1 MLTFVGQFLRDFHL
15 TGAVLP
21 SSRRL
26 AEAMTGPL
34 QEAAGPKRVLE
45 VGAGTGAFTRRI
57 LAALAEGDELHIV
70 ELNPIF
76 CRRLE
81 SNLITPFRR
90 DRPRIGVHLHCGP
103 IETVALDGH
112 FDFIV
117 CGLPF
122 NNFPTTVVRSVFRRL
137 LDLLAEGGQLAYFEY
152 AGVRRL
158 AAPLAGPRQ
167 RRRLRRLRAIG
178 QILHRRHAGRRELVL
193 VNVPPAY
200 AVHLGRR
207 RHNGIRGIKA
217 SRHAESGPPLMP

>member
-1 MLTFVGQFLRDFHL
+1 
-15 TGAVLP
+15 
-21 SSRRL
+21 
-26 AEAMTGPL
+26 MTRPL
-34 QEAAGPKRVLE
+34 QEAAGPKRLLE

-70 ELNPIF
+70 ELNPSF

-81 SNLITPFRR
+81 SNLVTPFRR
-90 DRPRIGVHLHCGP
+90 DHPRIGIHLHCGP
-103 IETVALDGH
+103 IQTVALDGR

-122 NNFPTTVVRSVFRRL
+122 NNFPTTVVRSVFKRL
-137 LDLLAEGGQLAYFEY
+137 LDLLAEGGHLAYFEY

-158 AAPLAGPRQ
+158 AVPLAGPRQ

-178 QILHRRHAGRRELVL
+178 QILHRRHAGRRELVM

-200 AVHLGRR
+200 AVHLSAPKAETIRDHGSEVLVNVGEGFMPSRSVCSASAGRDKLR
-207 RHNGIRGIKA
+207 PDDA
-217 SRHAESGPPLMP
+217 MP

>member
-1 MLTFVGQFLRDFHL
+1 MFSFVSQFLTDFHH

-26 AEAMTGPL
+26 AEVMTRPL
-34 QEAAGPKRVLE
+34 QEAPGPKRLLE
-45 VGAGTGAFTRRI
+45 VGAGSGAFTRRI
-57 LAALAEGDELHIV
+57 LAALGEGDELHIV

-90 DRPRIGVHLHCGP
+90 DHPRIGIHLHCGP
-103 IETVALDGH
+103 IQTVQLDGR

-200 AVHLGRR
+200 AVHLV
-207 RHNGIRGIKA
+207 
-217 SRHAESGPPLMP
+217 P

>member
-1 MLTFVGQFLRDFHL
+1 MLSFVGQCLSHFHH

-26 AEAMTGPL
+26 AEAMTRPL
-34 QEAAGPKRVLE
+34 QGAAGPKRVLE

-57 LAALAEGDELHIV
+57 LAALAEGDELHIA

-76 CRRLE
+76 CGRLE
-81 SNLITPFRR
+81 TNLITPFRR
-90 DRPRIGVHLHCGP
+90 DHPRIGVHLHCGP
-103 IETVALDGH
+103 IQTAALDGH

-193 VNVPPAY
+193 ANVPPAY
-200 AVHLGRR
+200 AVHLV
-207 RHNGIRGIKA
+207 
-217 SRHAESGPPLMP
+217 P

>member
-1 MLTFVGQFLRDFHL
+1 MLSFIGQFLSNFHH

-26 AEAMTGPL
+26 AEAMTRPL

-45 VGAGTGAFTRRI
+45 VGAGTGAFTRSI
-57 LAALAEGDELHIV
+57 LTALGEGDELHIV

-81 SNLITPFRR
+81 SNLITPFRC
-90 DRPRIGVHLHCGP
+90 DHPRVGIHLHRGL
-103 IETVALDGH
+103 IQTVALDGH

-152 AGVRRL
+152 AGVGRL

-207 RHNGIRGIKA
+207 MHNGIKA